1 MCLLHLIFY
10 QLFGVFLQAIIQLVF
25 PTTHNEILSL
35 LEVLANWL
43 IKPSLKE
50 NSVESNCDKV
60 SPWLC
65 LSENTPEKCLSAVSI
80 VLASEQP
87 LLLPLKEWNGTNHLL
102 PMVTTQCQSASN
114 YKLVIFTT
122 VTCLHSLQRVD
133 LESYFYTLNEF

>member
-102 PMVTTQCQSASN
+102 PMVTTQSMSISQ
-114 YKLVIFTT
+114 
-122 VTCLHSLQRVD
+122 
-133 LESYFYTLNEF
+133 